1 MSSIFLACLTSWLN
15 IRNIKYLIT
24 TVVKFLHEN
33 CRQFPSDVI
42 YVRNLATKNIFDVV
56 GHGRYRLFCHQW
68 ITYISPL
75 EIIKCSIFKF

>member
-56 GHGRYRLFCHQW
+56 GHGD
-68 ITYISPL
+68 TD
-75 EIIKCSIFKF
+75 CSATSGLHIFLHSR